1 MARRRRKLRQTL
13 RSRGERVYAFETS
26 HGINRGF
33 RTWAAAARALGA
45 QERAALQYDQMW
57 AQWQTAAACRLVGA
71 LRYLLV
77 GRMRRSFSVW
87 QCAAGRAGRVELFTR
102 GRRRREAWHRA
113 RVVCRGWQSVG
124 RRRKVAT
131 CMLSLLSTRW
141 HGTGGATAK
150 AWGRWSC
157 FIERTR
163 REELIQLF
171 HNQVEALTEQHKH
184 ATAEARTHVEE
195 LKQDLT
201 DVHAHAKLEH
211 DRLSKEVEEAL
222 DEVTHMSR
230 ARQAAEASLDASV
243 HRTKD
248 LEKGIDRYR
257 EDLSTLEQEQQHLTF
272 RMSARMTE
280 LEDLQETHGR
290 LEVDQRETTQSLRKT
305 RAELHMCRLDVSRV
319 TTERNEAAERGHAV
333 AAKREAV
340 EVDKKAVERELGKE
354 RSATQVLA
362 VKLNDSAQHIRRLLA
377 NNSGLKGR
385 VGKMQLL
392 LTAGSD
398 GNQQTRSSSRNL
410 SQSESWSAAAMAR
423 GGSEDGGG
431 GGGRGVD
438 RRLTM
443 GPEEGGG
450 GADVEGRQSHGGEGD
465 AIKTAVI
472 KRWQNKATG
481 ESSDPAIPVM
491 PGRRSGLRSRT
502 GRGGGGG
509 GGDGGGDADVRDSRN
524 GLEGADGA
532 GGAEGGSRQY
542 VDEEAPSMS
551 SMDPPYG
558 PTGPYGHADYS
569 SSIDVSMSQSRS
581 TSRRSRRTGDRRRT
595 GGGGGARQTQTQQ
608 QQHQHHS
615 QQHQVQLHPD
625 DVGRLRISRG
635 GYDEKLGECHGT
647 YRTGGVAR
655 LNTTA
660 TTSTS
665 ASADASAYATPG
677 QASLRVH
684 VHGRSGNRGRMNQWG
699 TIDDTTS
706 SASHAARDDEERRGK
721 AGRDVPMLPG
731 PDVPAAMA
739 GDTVTVAG
747 VTMRYRRSGSV
758 EVDFGA
764 AEEGGVGGEGGD
776 TDRHWRP

>member
-1 MARRRRKLRQTL
+1 
-13 RSRGERVYAFETS
+13 
-26 HGINRGF
+26 
-33 RTWAAAARALGA
+33 
-45 QERAALQYDQMW
+45 
-57 AQWQTAAACRLVGA
+57 
-71 LRYLLV
+71 
-77 GRMRRSFSVW
+77 
-87 QCAAGRAGRVELFTR
+87 
-102 GRRRREAWHRA
+102 
-113 RVVCRGWQSVG
+113 
-124 RRRKVAT
+124 
-131 CMLSLLSTRW
+131 MLSLLSTRW
-141 HGTGGATAK
+141 HGMGSATAK

-171 HNQVEALTEQHKH
+171 HNQVEALAEQHKH

-243 HRTKD
+243 LRTKD

-272 RMSARMTE
+272 RMSARMAE

-290 LEVDQRETTQSLRKT
+290 LEVEQRETTQSLRKT

-319 TTERNEAAERGHAV
+319 TTERNEAAEQGHVV
-333 AAKREAV
+333 AAKQKVVEA
-340 EVDKKAVERELGKE
+340 DKKAVERELGKE

-410 SQSESWSAAAMAR
+410 SHSESWSAAARAT
-423 GGSEDGGG
+423 GSGEDGRG

-443 GPEEGGG
+443 GPEEGAGA
-450 GADVEGRQSHGGEGD
+450 ADVEGRHSHGGEGD

-481 ESSDPAIPVM
+481 EPSDPAMPVM

-509 GGDGGGDADVRDSRN
+509 GGGGGGDADVRDYRH
-524 GLEGADGA
+524 GLEGVDGA

-558 PTGPYGHADYS
+558 PNGPYGHADYSSNDS

-595 GGGGGARQTQTQQ
+595 GGGGGARHHS
-608 QQHQHHS
+608 QQHSHTQQHHS

-677 QASLRVH
+677 QTPGQASLRVH

-731 PDVPAAMA
+731 PGVPAAMA

-764 AEEGGVGGEGGD
+764 AESGGGDGEGGD